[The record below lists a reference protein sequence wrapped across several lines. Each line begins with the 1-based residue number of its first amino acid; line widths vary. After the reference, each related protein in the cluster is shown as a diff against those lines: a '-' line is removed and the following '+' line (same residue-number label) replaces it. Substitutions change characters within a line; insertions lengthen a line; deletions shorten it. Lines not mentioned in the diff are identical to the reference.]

1 MKQRPQVKD
10 RRTVAQRCVAPRQSS
25 RKVFVQYVDATPCHT
40 CRAAWL
46 SRGLLALRHPS
57 ALPHDVRPS
66 TINKRCVASTSHVCH
81 STVAVTA
88 TAGPCRW
95 GLHSG
100 ILHLH
105 AGVAC
110 KTRNSAARLNMR
122 AQEAADR
129 RPVPYAARAPALSCS
144 RATPTGPAAGGSP
157 GAPMAL
163 CWLPKT
169 RPSEGTAA
177 LGRAPFNNRNRLG

>member
-1 MKQRPQVKD
+1 MKQRPEVKD

-122 AQEAADR
+122 AQEAAMQRERRRSVAVGPPPQGLQLGAAPVLPWRCAGCPKRAHRKGR
-129 RPVPYAARAPALSCS
+129 RPWGVPLSIIVI
-144 RATPTGPAAGGSP
+144 GS
-157 GAPMAL
+157 A
-163 CWLPKT
+163 
-169 RPSEGTAA
+169 
-177 LGRAPFNNRNRLG
+177 NN